1 MVNEE
6 LIYMRLGADDVEGL
20 LELIKLYETVFEMEP
35 FEYPSPSYLERTLK
49 NENTIF
55 LVASYQEDIIAGLT
69 AHQLPST
76 YFEAHE
82 VYVYDLAVHPDHQ
95 RKGIG
100 TQLMEE
106 LKRISCHNQ
115 DKEIFLQADI
125 DDTYAIDFYKK
136 IGGVPENV
144 IHFSFQLGCY
154 QPESDGLVQNPEN

>member
-1 MVNEE
+1 MVNDQ
-6 LIYMRLGADDVEGL
+6 LKYTRLGIGDTEGL

-35 FEYPSPSYLERTLK
+35 FQYPSRSYLERLLENK
-49 NENTIF
+49 NTIF

-95 RKGIG
+95 RRGIG
-100 TQLMEE
+100 TQLLEE
-106 LKRISCHNQ
+106 LKGISCQ
-115 DKEIFLQADI
+115 QGDKEIFLQADI
-125 DDTYAIDFYKK
+125 DDAYAIDFYKK

-144 IHFSFQLGCY
+144 IHFTFQLGCD
-154 QPESDGLVQNPEN
+154 QPRDKPAQNPEN

>member
-6 LIYMRLGADDVEGL
+6 LIYVRLGGDDVEGL
-20 LELIKLYETVFEMEP
+20 LELIKLYQTVFEMEP
-35 FEYPSPSYLERTLK
+35 FEYPSRSYLERILK
-49 NENTIF
+49 NDNTIF
-55 LVASYQEDIIAGLT
+55 LVASFKEDIIAGLT

-106 LKRISCHNQ
+106 LKRISCQ
-115 DKEIFLQADI
+115 KGDKEIFLQADI
-125 DDTYAIDFYKK
+125 EDAYAIDFYKK

-144 IHFSFQLGCY
+144 IHFSFQLGCV
-154 QPESDGLVQNPEN
+154 QPRDSPVENPEN